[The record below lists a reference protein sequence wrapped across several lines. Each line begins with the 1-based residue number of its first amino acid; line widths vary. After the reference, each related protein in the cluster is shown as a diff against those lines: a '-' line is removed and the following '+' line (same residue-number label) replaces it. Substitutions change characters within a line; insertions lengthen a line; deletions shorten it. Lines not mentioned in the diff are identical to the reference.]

1 LRERHEVVVLTSR
14 CGEAPFEPGVMRELE
29 YVGHGKRAAL
39 RAPLAAVCA
48 SRVTRGAGRSGRSGA
63 NR

>member
-1 LRERHEVVVLTSR
+1 MLTSR